1 MQNYSKYFVSK
12 MNVNLLFH
20 FISTYVVPLGI
31 ILYLNFDTVAPAIML
46 HNIAI
51 ACIGGID
58 IYVRQLKNRQ
68 PQQQL
73 EMLGMSKNTTNAVC
87 FLIHALLIAAVVY
100 KPIDPLRIPI
110 ESHFILILVAIVIFG
125 LPWWP
130 YSITRNEMFVSY
142 IVMYM
147 GMFIGSIILDKKL
160 LN

>member
-87 FLIHALLIAAVVY
+87 FLIH
-100 KPIDPLRIPI
+100 
-110 ESHFILILVAIVIFG
+110 E
-125 LPWWP
+125 
-130 YSITRNEMFVSY
+130 
-142 IVMYM
+142 
-147 GMFIGSIILDKKL
+147 IGRAHV
-160 LN
+160 